1 MNMKKYFV
9 KQLYFISFIL
19 GFSTALLMRDVYYLN
34 NTNKLKMAVSDYYN
48 DDKEK
53 MPIIIKELFTK
64 FHVKSTSL

>member
-1 MNMKKYFV
+1 MKKYFV